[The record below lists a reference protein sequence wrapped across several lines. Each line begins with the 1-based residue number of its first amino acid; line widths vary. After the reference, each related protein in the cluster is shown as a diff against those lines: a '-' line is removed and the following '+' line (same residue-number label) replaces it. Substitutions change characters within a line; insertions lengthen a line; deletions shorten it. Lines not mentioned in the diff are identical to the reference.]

1 MHFIPSGHHTSSHIC
16 NHIYHKNLQHNFPKM
31 RVGGGRRPFEIFPKI
46 HPIWCCHPSQRTGSF
61 TKQGLTTDSAAGGL
75 KDVVAL
81 PRLLDLSPR
90 GGCACG
96 HTSAT
101 GVTHAGE
108 HQSLEQTCIPD
119 STRAAPRLHGLAF
132 LSSTSYFYPHTP
144 ALENPKQEQVLRW
157 LGQLLLWGGWALAP
171 SPSLG
176 GQTLPCVQ
184 LQARPL
190 CPAAAC

>member
-1 MHFIPSGHHTSSHIC
+1 MKLKF
-16 NHIYHKNLQHNFPKM
+16 
-31 RVGGGRRPFEIFPKI
+31 FPKI
-46 HPIWCCHPSQRTGSF
+46 HPIWCCDPSQRTGSF
-61 TKQGLTTDSAAGGL
+61 TKQGLTTDGAAGGL

-108 HQSLEQTCIPD
+108 HQSLEQTCMPD
-119 STRAAPRLHGLAF
+119 STRAAPSLHGLAF

-144 ALENPKQEQVLRW
+144 ALENPKQEQVFRW

-184 LQARPL
+184 HQARPL
-190 CPAAAC
+190 CPAAAG

>member
-1 MHFIPSGHHTSSHIC
+1 
-16 NHIYHKNLQHNFPKM
+16 M
-31 RVGGGRRPFEIFPKI
+31 RGGGQRLFGIFLKI
-46 HPIWCCHPSQRTGSF
+46 HPIWRSHPPLRKVSF
-61 TKQGLTTDSAAGGL
+61 TKQGLTTDGAAGGL

-96 HTSAT
+96 QTSAT

-132 LSSTSYFYPHTP
+132 LSSSSNFYSHTP
-144 ALENPKQEQVLRW
+144 ALEKPQTRKSRCS
-157 LGQLLLWGGWALAP
+157 GGWASCCCGEGGLWHPPPP
-171 SPSLG
+171 SVARHYRVCSSRQGRP
-176 GQTLPCVQ
+176 VQ
-184 LQARPL
+184 QQLVEVRLRKARPRL
-190 CPAAAC
+190 RTTLGLISSLFTMN